1 MRFFGFL
8 YFFILLPLAL
18 SAQYTLF
25 ISDSTEVKDDIDSQK
40 VTESIVDRINSSEPG
55 KGTVRIIQDDS
66 VSERIGRPGKN
77 NSHSNSGVANYIEIS
92 GWRIQVFSGNNQRIA
107 KNEAF
112 RKEADIKS
120 VFPELGTYVS
130 YTAPFWRLRVG
141 DFQTFQ
147 DARDVL
153 LRIKG
158 SFPSFGREM
167 SIVKEKIQIKQ
178 E

>member
-1 MRFFGFL
+1 LKFLAGEFRF
-8 YFFILLPLAL
+8 
-18 SAQYTLF
+18 
-25 ISDSTEVKDDIDSQK
+25 
-40 VTESIVDRINSSEPG
+40 
-55 KGTVRIIQDDS
+55 
-66 VSERIGRPGKN
+66 
-77 NSHSNSGVANYIEIS
+77 
-92 GWRIQVFSGNNQRIA
+92 FSGNNQRIA

-120 VFPELGTYVS
+120 VFPELGTYMS

-158 SFPSFGREM
+158 SFPSYGREM